1 MKIQKMTKEDF
12 LAVPERKS
20 FDSEIELFN
29 SMVIIPMDYLHVSGY
44 RCMDFV
50 AVDRKDEPI
59 CRLSGCSDVIHLD
72 GIGGYGKYYI
82 SGMNSR
88 PIEGWNID
96 CLPCGLLRIFCNGW
110 IEAGDALSDFAIYWH
125 DRSERK

>member
-12 LAVPERKS
+12 LKVPERKS
-20 FDSEIELFN
+20 FNSEIELFN
-29 SMVIIPMDYLHVSGY
+29 SMVIIPMDYLHDSGY

-59 CRLSGCSDVIHLD
+59 CKLSGCSDVIHFD
-72 GIGGYGKYYI
+72 GIGGYGK
-82 SGMNSR
+82 SCLVGVTNR
-88 PIEGWNID
+88 PIQGWSID

-110 IEAGDALSDFAIYWH
+110 IEAGHALIDFSIYWH
-125 DRSERK
+125 DRNEKK